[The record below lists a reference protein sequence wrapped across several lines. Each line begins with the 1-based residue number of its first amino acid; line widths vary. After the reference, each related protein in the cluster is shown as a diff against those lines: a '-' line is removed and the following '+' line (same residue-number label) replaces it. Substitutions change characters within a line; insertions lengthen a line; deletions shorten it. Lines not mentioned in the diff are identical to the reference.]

1 MRPCADCGKRSR
13 ARGSRFHELGNLHL
27 DRSEKAVNKSTVTD
41 RGAPRTGNPGIPHSL
56 RNVGYAKL
64 CQPLL
69 QHQKCRLRAALPTS
83 REQRA
88 RYGAPLDSWHKEI
101 FGLLLRGRRSHWS
114 VILDFWHKEIFGLL
128 AGLALLVSF
137 CWTPA
142 CLAQPPRVVVIHLDD
157 TIQPISADYLA
168 RGLDLAAAQHASAV
182 LIEINTPG
190 GLLDSMRQMVS
201 KMIASPVP
209 VIVYV
214 APSGSRAGS
223 AGFFLLQAADVAAM
237 APGSN
242 AGAAHPVVE
251 GGKLDDIMKQK
262 LENDTA
268 AFLRS
273 YVARRGRNVAAAEDA
288 VRASKSYS
296 DKEALQ
302 LNLIDVIAPDDA
314 TLLNTV
320 DGRTITRFDG
330 SKVVL
335 HTRDAQLVAV
345 NPTLREE
352 ILDRLTD
359 PNLAVLVLVV
369 GGLLIYV
376 EFNTP
381 GTIVPGTLGTILVL
395 LALFALNLLPVRYTS
410 VMLLAAAFVLLI
422 LEAKFASHG
431 VLAAAGIVA
440 LVIGALTLV
449 DGPIPELRVHLAT
462 ALSTGLAFGLITVFL
477 LRLALR
483 ARRSKVRMGGDAM
496 IGQIAVVTLPLAP
509 SGQVMVNGELWQ
521 AESATPAGRGEQV
534 RVRGLRDLTLLVER
548 VP

>member
-1 MRPCADCGKRSR
+1 
-13 ARGSRFHELGNLHL
+13 
-27 DRSEKAVNKSTVTD
+27 VNRLLSALILACCWTLA
-41 RGAPRTGNPGIPHSL
+41 GQAQQPR
-56 RNVGYAKL
+56 
-64 CQPLL
+64 
-69 QHQKCRLRAALPTS
+69 
-83 REQRA
+83 
-88 RYGAPLDSWHKEI
+88 
-101 FGLLLRGRRSHWS
+101 
-114 VILDFWHKEIFGLL
+114 VIL
-128 AGLALLVSF
+128 
-137 CWTPA
+137 
-142 CLAQPPRVVVIHLDD
+142 IHLDD
-157 TIQPISADYLA
+157 TIQPISADYVA
-168 RGLDLAAAQHASAV
+168 RGLDAAAEQHASAV

-201 KMIASPVP
+201 KIIASPVP

-223 AGFFLLQAADVAAM
+223 AGFFLLEAADVAAM

-242 AGAAHPVVE
+242 AGAAHPVAE

-262 LENDTA
+262 VENDTA

-273 YVARRGRNVAAAEDA
+273 YVARRGRNVQAAEDA
-288 VRASKSYS
+288 VRSSKSYS
-296 DKEALQ
+296 DQEALQ
-302 LNLIDVIAPDDA
+302 LKLIDLVAPDDA

-330 SKVVL
+330 SKAVL
-335 HTRDAQLVAV
+335 HTRGAQLVAV
-345 NPTLREE
+345 DPTLREE

-381 GTIVPGTLGTILVL
+381 GTIIPGTLGTIML
-395 LALFALNLLPVRYTS
+395 LLGLFALNLLPVRYTS
-410 VMLLAAAFVLLI
+410 VMLLAAAFALLI
-422 LEAKFASHG
+422 LEAKFATHG
-431 VLAAAGIVA
+431 VLAAAGIVS

-449 DGPIPELRVHLAT
+449 DGPIPELRVHWGT

-496 IGQIAVVTLPLAP
+496 IGLIAVVTQPLSP

-521 AESATPAGRGEQV
+521 AESATPAALGEQV

>member
-1 MRPCADCGKRSR
+1 MNR
-13 ARGSRFHELGNLHL
+13 
-27 DRSEKAVNKSTVTD
+27 
-41 RGAPRTGNPGIPHSL
+41 I
-56 RNVGYAKL
+56 
-64 CQPLL
+64 LL
-69 QHQKCRLRAALPTS
+69 ACSA
-83 REQRA
+83 
-88 RYGAPLDSWHKEI
+88 
-101 FGLLLRGRRSHWS
+101 LLLSCCG
-114 VILDFWHKEIFGLL
+114 IL
-128 AGLALLVSF
+128 
-137 CWTPA
+137 A
-142 CLAQPPRVVVIHLDD
+142 CQAQQTQQKPEVVVIHLDD
-157 TIQPISADYLA
+157 TIQPISADYMA

-190 GLLDSMRQMVS
+190 GLLDSMRQMVGRVL
-201 KMIASPVP
+201 ASPVP

-223 AGFFLLQAADVAAM
+223 GFFLLEAADVAAM

-251 GGKLDDIMKQK
+251 GGPKLDDIMKQK

-296 DKEALQ
+296 DQEALQ
-302 LNLIDVIAPDDA
+302 LKLIDLVAPDDA

-320 DGRTITRFDG
+320 EGRTITRFDG

-335 HTRDAQLVAV
+335 HTRDARLVSV
-345 NPTLREE
+345 EPTLREK

-359 PNLAVLVLVV
+359 PNLAVLVLVI
-369 GGLLIYV
+369 GALLIYV

-381 GTIVPGTLGTILVL
+381 GTIIPGTLGTILVL
-395 LALFALNLLPVRYTS
+395 LAIFALNLLPVRYTS
-410 VMLLAAAFVLLI
+410 VMLLVAAFVLLV
-422 LEAKFASHG
+422 LEAKFATHG
-431 VLAAAGIVA
+431 VLAAAGILS

-449 DGPIPELRVHLAT
+449 DAPIPELRVHLAT

-477 LRLALR
+477 LRLAIK
-483 ARRSKVRMGGDAM
+483 ARRGKSRMGGDAM
-496 IGQIAVVTLPLAP
+496 IGQIAVVTQPLAP

-521 AESATPAGRGEQV
+521 AESAVPAALGEHV

>member
-1 MRPCADCGKRSR
+1 MNR
-13 ARGSRFHELGNLHL
+13 
-27 DRSEKAVNKSTVTD
+27 
-41 RGAPRTGNPGIPHSL
+41 I
-56 RNVGYAKL
+56 
-64 CQPLL
+64 LL
-69 QHQKCRLRAALPTS
+69 ACSA
-83 REQRA
+83 
-88 RYGAPLDSWHKEI
+88 
-101 FGLLLRGRRSHWS
+101 LLLSCCGT
-114 VILDFWHKEIFGLL
+114 L
-128 AGLALLVSF
+128 A
-137 CWTPA
+137 CQ
-142 CLAQPPRVVVIHLDD
+142 AQQTQQNPEVVVIHLDD
-157 TIQPISADYLA
+157 TIQPISADYMA
-168 RGLDLAAAQHASAV
+168 RGLDLAAAQHASSV

-190 GLLDSMRQMVS
+190 GLIDSMRQMVGRVL
-201 KMIASPVP
+201 ASPVP

-214 APSGSRAGS
+214 APAGSRAGS
-223 AGFFLLQAADVAAM
+223 AGFFILEAADVAAM

-251 GGKLDDIMKQK
+251 GGPKLDDIMKQK

-296 DKEALQ
+296 DQEALQ
-302 LNLIDVIAPDDA
+302 LKLIDLVAPDDA

-320 DGRTITRFDG
+320 EGRTITRFDG

-335 HTRDAQLVAV
+335 HTRDARLVSV
-345 NPTLREE
+345 EPTLREK

-359 PNLAVLVLVV
+359 PNLAVLVLVI
-369 GGLLIYV
+369 GALLIYV

-381 GTIVPGTLGTILVL
+381 GTIIPGTLGTILVL
-395 LALFALNLLPVRYTS
+395 LAIFALNLLPVRYTS
-410 VMLLAAAFVLLI
+410 VMLLVAAFVLLV
-422 LEAKFASHG
+422 LEAKFATHG
-431 VLAAAGIVA
+431 VLAAAGILS

-449 DGPIPELRVHLAT
+449 DAPIPELRVHLAT

-477 LRLALR
+477 LRLAIK
-483 ARRSKVRMGGDAM
+483 ARRGKSRMGGDAM
-496 IGQIAVVTLPLAP
+496 IGQIAVVTQPLAP

-521 AESATPAGRGEQV
+521 AESAVPAALGEHV

>member
-1 MRPCADCGKRSR
+1 MNRVLA
-13 ARGSRFHELGNLHL
+13 
-27 DRSEKAVNKSTVTD
+27 
-41 RGAPRTGNPGIPHSL
+41 
-56 RNVGYAKL
+56 
-64 CQPLL
+64 
-69 QHQKCRLRAALPTS
+69 
-83 REQRA
+83 
-88 RYGAPLDSWHKEI
+88 I
-101 FGLLLRGRRSHWS
+101 FALLLASTGWA
-114 VILDFWHKEIFGLL
+114 E
-128 AGLALLVSF
+128 
-137 CWTPA
+137 
-142 CLAQPPRVVVIHLDD
+142 QPRVIVMHLND
-157 TIQPISADYLA
+157 TIQPVSADYLA

-182 LIEINTPG
+182 LIELDTPG
-190 GLLDSMRQMVS
+190 GLLDSMRQIVG
-201 KMIASPVP
+201 KVLASPVP

-223 AGFFLLQAADVAAM
+223 AGFFLLEAADVAAM

-242 AGAAHPVVE
+242 AGAAHPVVM
-251 GGKLDDIMKQK
+251 GAKLDDTMKQK

-288 VRASKSYS
+288 VRTSKSYS
-296 DKEALQ
+296 DKEAQQ
-302 LNLIDVIAPDDA
+302 LNLIDVIAPDETA
-314 TLLNTV
+314 LLTML

-345 NPTLREE
+345 EPTLRES

-359 PNLAVLVLVV
+359 PNLAVLVLVL

-381 GTIVPGTLGTILVL
+381 GTIVPGTLGTLLVL
-395 LALFALNLLPVRYTS
+395 IALFALNLLPVRYTS

-422 LEAKFASHG
+422 LEAHFATHG
-431 VLAAAGIVA
+431 VLAGAGILA
-440 LVIGALTLV
+440 LVFGALTLV

-462 ALSTGLAFGLITVFL
+462 ALSAGLAFGLITVFL

-483 ARRSKVRMGGDAM
+483 ARRSKSRMGGDAM
-496 IGQIAVVTLPLAP
+496 IGQIAVVTQPLAP
-509 SGQVMVNGELWQ
+509 SGQVMVNGEIWQ
-521 AESATPAGRGEQV
+521 AESATPAAAGERV

>member
-1 MRPCADCGKRSR
+1 MNRV
-13 ARGSRFHELGNLHL
+13 L
-27 DRSEKAVNKSTVTD
+27 AVF
-41 RGAPRTGNPGIPHSL
+41 A
-56 RNVGYAKL
+56 
-64 CQPLL
+64 
-69 QHQKCRLRAALPTS
+69 
-83 REQRA
+83 
-88 RYGAPLDSWHKEI
+88 
-101 FGLLLRGRRSHWS
+101 LLLASTAWA
-114 VILDFWHKEIFGLL
+114 E
-128 AGLALLVSF
+128 
-137 CWTPA
+137 
-142 CLAQPPRVVVIHLDD
+142 QPRVIVMHLDD
-157 TIQPISADYLA
+157 TIQPVSADYLS

-182 LIEINTPG
+182 LIELDTPG
-190 GLLDSMRQMVS
+190 GLLDSMRQIVG
-201 KMIASPVP
+201 KVLASPAP

-223 AGFFLLQAADVAAM
+223 AGFFLLEAADVAAM

-242 AGAAHPVVE
+242 AGAAHPVVM
-251 GGKLDDIMKQK
+251 GANLDDTMKQK

-296 DKEALQ
+296 DKEAQQ
-302 LNLIDVIAPDDA
+302 LNLIDVIAPDETA
-314 TLLNTV
+314 LLTML

-345 NPTLREE
+345 DPTLRES

-359 PNLAVLVLVV
+359 PNLAVLVLMV

-381 GTIVPGTLGTILVL
+381 GTIVPGTLGTVMVL
-395 LALFALNLLPVRYTS
+395 IALFALNLLPVRYTS
-410 VMLLAAAFVLLI
+410 VMLLLAAFVLLI
-422 LEAKFASHG
+422 LEAHFATHG
-431 VLAAAGIVA
+431 ILAAAGILA
-440 LVIGALTLV
+440 LVVGALTLV

-462 ALSTGLAFGLITVFL
+462 ALSAGLAFGLITVFL

-483 ARRSKVRMGGDAM
+483 ARRSKSRTGVDAM
-496 IGQIAVVTLPLAP
+496 IGQIAVVIQPLAP
-509 SGQVMVNGELWQ
+509 SGQVMVNGEIWQ
-521 AESATPAGRGEQV
+521 AESATPAAPGERV
-534 RVRGLRDLTLLVER
+534 RVRELRDLTLLVER

>member
-1 MRPCADCGKRSR
+1 M
-13 ARGSRFHELGNLHL
+13 
-27 DRSEKAVNKSTVTD
+27 
-41 RGAPRTGNPGIPHSL
+41 
-56 RNVGYAKL
+56 
-64 CQPLL
+64 
-69 QHQKCRLRAALPTS
+69 
-83 REQRA
+83 
-88 RYGAPLDSWHKEI
+88 
-101 FGLLLRGRRSHWS
+101 
-114 VILDFWHKEIFGLL
+114 
-128 AGLALLVSF
+128 
-137 CWTPA
+137 
-142 CLAQPPRVVVIHLDD
+142 HLDD
-157 TIQPISADYLA
+157 TIQPVSADYLS

-182 LIEINTPG
+182 LIELDTPG
-190 GLLDSMRQMVS
+190 GLLDSMRQIVG
-201 KMIASPVP
+201 KVLASPVP

-223 AGFFLLQAADVAAM
+223 AGFFLLEAADVAAM

-242 AGAAHPVVE
+242 AGAAHPVVM
-251 GGKLDDIMKQK
+251 GANLDDTMKQK

-296 DKEALQ
+296 DKEAQQ
-302 LNLIDVIAPDDA
+302 LNLIDVIAPDETA
-314 TLLNTV
+314 LLTML

-345 NPTLREE
+345 DPTLRES

-359 PNLAVLVLVV
+359 PNLAVLVLMV

-381 GTIVPGTLGTILVL
+381 GTIVPGTLGTVMVL
-395 LALFALNLLPVRYTS
+395 IALFALNLLPVRYTS
-410 VMLLAAAFVLLI
+410 VMLLLAAFVLLI
-422 LEAKFASHG
+422 LEAHFATHG
-431 VLAAAGIVA
+431 ILAAAGILA
-440 LVIGALTLV
+440 LVVGALTLV

-462 ALSTGLAFGLITVFL
+462 ALSAGLAFGLITVFL

-483 ARRSKVRMGGDAM
+483 ARRSKSRTGVDAM
-496 IGQIAVVTLPLAP
+496 IGQIAVVIQPLAP
-509 SGQVMVNGELWQ
+509 SGQVMVNGEIWQ
-521 AESATPAGRGEQV
+521 AESATPAAPGERV
-534 RVRGLRDLTLLVER
+534 RVRELRELTLLVER

>member
-1 MRPCADCGKRSR
+1 
-13 ARGSRFHELGNLHL
+13 L
-27 DRSEKAVNKSTVTD
+27 
-41 RGAPRTGNPGIPHSL
+41 
-56 RNVGYAKL
+56 
-64 CQPLL
+64 
-69 QHQKCRLRAALPTS
+69 AL
-83 REQRA
+83 
-88 RYGAPLDSWHKEI
+88 
-101 FGLLLRGRRSHWS
+101 
-114 VILDFWHKEIFGLL
+114 ILTCCWAL
-128 AGLALLVSF
+128 AGR
-137 CWTPA
+137 
-142 CLAQPPRVVVIHLDD
+142 AQESRPLVVVIHLND

-168 RGLDLAAAQHASAV
+168 RGLDAAAAQHANAV

-201 KMIASPVP
+201 KIVASPVP

-223 AGFFLLQAADVAAM
+223 AGFFLLEAADVAAM

-251 GGKLDDIMKQK
+251 GAKLDDIMKQK

-296 DKEALQ
+296 DGEALQ
-302 LNLIDVIAPDDA
+302 LKLIDLVAPDKTA
-314 TLLNTV
+314 LLNLL

-330 SKVVL
+330 TKAVL
-335 HTRDAQLVAV
+335 HTRDASLVPV
-345 NPTLREE
+345 DPTLREE

-359 PNLAVLVLVV
+359 PNLAVLVLVI

-381 GTIVPGTLGTILVL
+381 GTIIPGTLGTILVL

-422 LEAKFASHG
+422 LEAKFATHG
-431 VLAAAGIVA
+431 VLAAAGIVS

-462 ALSTGLAFGLITVFL
+462 ALSTGIAFGLITFFL
-477 LRLALR
+477 VRLALQ

-496 IGQIAVVTLPLAP
+496 IGQIAVVTEPLTP

-521 AESATPAGRGEQV
+521 AESATPAARGEQV
-534 RVRGLRDLTLLVER
+534 RVRALRDLTLLVDR

>member
-1 MRPCADCGKRSR
+1 MNR
-13 ARGSRFHELGNLHL
+13 
-27 DRSEKAVNKSTVTD
+27 V
-41 RGAPRTGNPGIPHSL
+41 
-56 RNVGYAKL
+56 
-64 CQPLL
+64 
-69 QHQKCRLRAALPTS
+69 
-83 REQRA
+83 
-88 RYGAPLDSWHKEI
+88 
-101 FGLLLRGRRSHWS
+101 
-114 VILDFWHKEIFGLL
+114 LL
-128 AGLALLVSF
+128 ACSALILSCCGTLACQAQQS
-137 CWTPA
+137 PA
-142 CLAQPPRVVVIHLDD
+142 VVVIHLDD
-157 TIQPISADYLA
+157 TIQPISADYMA
-168 RGLDLAAAQHASAV
+168 RGLDLAAAQHAGAV
-182 LIEINTPG
+182 LIEIDTPG
-190 GLLDSMRQMVS
+190 GLYDSMRQMVS
-201 KMIASPVP
+201 RILASPVP

-223 AGFFLLQAADVAAM
+223 AGFFLLEAADVAAM

-251 GGKLDDIMKQK
+251 GGPKLDDIMKQK

-296 DKEALQ
+296 DQEALQ
-302 LNLIDVIAPDDA
+302 LKLIDLVAPDDA

-330 SKVVL
+330 SKLML
-335 HTRDAQLVAV
+335 HTRDARLVTV
-345 NPTLREE
+345 EPTLREK

-359 PNLAVLVLVV
+359 PNLAVLVLVI
-369 GGLLIYV
+369 GALLIYV

-381 GTIVPGTLGTILVL
+381 GTIIPGTLGTILVL
-395 LALFALNLLPVRYTS
+395 LAIFALNLLPVRYTS

-422 LEAKFASHG
+422 LEAKFATHG
-431 VLAAAGIVA
+431 VLAAAGILS

-449 DGPIPELRVHLAT
+449 DAPIPELRVHLAT

-477 LRLALR
+477 LRLALK
-483 ARRSKVRMGGDAM
+483 ARRSKSRMGGDAM
-496 IGQIAVVTLPLAP
+496 IGLIGVVTQPLAP

-521 AESATPAGRGEQV
+521 AESATPAAPGEHV
-534 RVRGLRDLTLLVER
+534 CVRGLRDLTLLVER

>member
-1 MRPCADCGKRSR
+1 MNR
-13 ARGSRFHELGNLHL
+13 LL
-27 DRSEKAVNKSTVTD
+27 STLILACCWTLA
-41 RGAPRTGNPGIPHSL
+41 GQAQQPR
-56 RNVGYAKL
+56 
-64 CQPLL
+64 
-69 QHQKCRLRAALPTS
+69 
-83 REQRA
+83 
-88 RYGAPLDSWHKEI
+88 
-101 FGLLLRGRRSHWS
+101 
-114 VILDFWHKEIFGLL
+114 VIL
-128 AGLALLVSF
+128 
-137 CWTPA
+137 
-142 CLAQPPRVVVIHLDD
+142 IHLDD
-157 TIQPISADYLA
+157 TIQPISADYMA
-168 RGLDLAAAQHASAV
+168 RGLDAAAEQHASAV

-190 GLLDSMRQMVS
+190 GLLDSMRQMVG
-201 KMIASPVP
+201 KIIASPVP

-223 AGFFLLQAADVAAM
+223 AGFFLLEAADVAAM

-262 LENDTA
+262 VENDTA

-273 YVARRGRNVAAAEDA
+273 YVARRGRNVQAAEDA
-288 VRASKSYS
+288 VRSSKSYS
-296 DKEALQ
+296 DQEALQ
-302 LNLIDVIAPDDA
+302 LKLIDLVAPDDA
-314 TLLNTV
+314 ALLNTV
-320 DGRTITRFDG
+320 DGRTINRFDG

-335 HTRDAQLVAV
+335 HTRGAQLVAV
-345 NPTLREE
+345 DPTLREE

-381 GTIVPGTLGTILVL
+381 GTIIPGTLGTIMLVL
-395 LALFALNLLPVRYTS
+395 GLFALNLLPVRYTS
-410 VMLLAAAFVLLI
+410 VMLLAAAFALLI
-422 LEAKFASHG
+422 LEAKFATHG
-431 VLAAAGIVA
+431 VLAAAGIVS
-440 LVIGALTLV
+440 LVIGSLTLV
-449 DGPIPELRVHLAT
+449 DAPIPELRVHLAT

-483 ARRSKVRMGGDAM
+483 ARRSKVRMGADAM
-496 IGQIAVVTLPLAP
+496 IGLIAVVTKPLSP

-521 AESATPAGRGEQV
+521 AESATPAALGDQV